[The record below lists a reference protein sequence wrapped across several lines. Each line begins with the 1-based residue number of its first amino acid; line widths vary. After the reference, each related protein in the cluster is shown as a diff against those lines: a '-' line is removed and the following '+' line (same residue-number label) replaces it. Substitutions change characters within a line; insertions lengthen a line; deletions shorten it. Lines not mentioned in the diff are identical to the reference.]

1 MIKQDGKERKH
12 KRAVE
17 NKFNHLKFTILYLI
31 NKCLIEFY
39 LLVVV
44 VSIVKK
50 Y

>member
-1 MIKQDGKERKH
+1 MLNL
-12 KRAVE
+12 
-17 NKFNHLKFTILYLI
+17 NKFNHLKITILYLI

-44 VSIVKK
+44 VNIVKK